1 MRSVAAEALAR
12 LILGPSFLVAFGLL
26 VRSYSAPGDGF
37 SAGVIAGLAIVLQ
50 YITFGYDDVERRL
63 PVRYAP
69 LVTYVGLL
77 LSLLVVFFPLVQ
89 GRPIVSH
96 WPPPGRD
103 VEVTYVGGLEL
114 HTALL
119 FDVGVFMLVLGFTVT
134 ATRLLGQVEKQT
146 P

>member
-1 MRSVAAEALAR
+1 MRSIPAAALAR

-37 SAGVIAGLAIVLQ
+37 SAGVIAGLAIMLQ
-50 YITFGYDDVERRL
+50 YIAFGYDEVERRL

-69 LVTYVGLL
+69 QVTYAGLL

-96 WPPPGRD
+96 LPPPGQD
-103 VEVTYVGGLEL
+103 VEVIYVGGLEL

-119 FDVGVFMLVLGFTVT
+119 FDIGVFMLVLGFIVT
-134 ATRLLGQVEKQT
+134 ATRLLGQAEKRV